1 MQYKICYILSLF
13 IYLNTFGQDFKEQ
26 YHRYYPD
33 AGDTITVDTNQ
44 YGCKTKQGKLS
55 ELVVKTVTGK
65 NTYILLTF
73 RAYTEKLI
81 IEKVENYKNGKLH
94 GYYSESTFSKGVQG
108 YYKNG
113 KKHGFWRYSYD
124 TSIIESGYYKQDKP
138 HGVWLIEGPDND
150 MQPTKIYY
158 KNGVKIKNE

>member
-1 MQYKICYILSLF
+1 MQYNICYILSLF

-65 NTYILLTF
+65 NTYTLLTF
-73 RAYTEKLI
+73 R
-81 IEKVENYKNGKLH
+81 LH

>member
-1 MQYKICYILSLF
+1 MQYNICYILSLF

-44 YGCKTKQGKLS
+44 YGFKTKQGKLS
-55 ELVVKTVTGK
+55 ELVVKTVT
-65 NTYILLTF
+65 
-73 RAYTEKLI
+73 
-81 IEKVENYKNGKLH
+81 
-94 GYYSESTFSKGVQG
+94 ESTFSKGVQG